1 MKQLHELYNHILA
14 NGEYISN
21 GRTKEGYYS
30 VFGYQTRF
38 NLREGYP
45 ATTGKRLWF
54 NGVKGEL
61 LWFLEGSTDNNVLK
75 NKYGVTIWDEWATK
89 EQTAKFGREEGDLGP
104 VYGKLW
110 RAWEGIAVGK
120 PPQLEKLYNEKG
132 EHVSWGRFTPSY
144 LRYINPDN
152 PFLERVHNNL
162 SDVGFQYRKI
172 DQIAEVINQIK
183 TNPSSRRLIVSGW
196 NPATCDLVALPSC
209 HTIFQFKVSHGG
221 TRLNCQ
227 LYQRS
232 ADAFLGVPFNVASYA
247 LLTHMIAQVTGLE
260 VGEFVHTFGDLHIY
274 ENHMDQVKEYLSRE
288 PLPLPKLWLNPEV
301 KDINKFTMDDIKLID
316 YKSHGSIKAEV
327 AV

>member
-1 MKQLHELYNHILA
+1 MA

-110 RAWEGIAVGK
+110 RAWEAIDQDK
-120 PPQLEKLYNEKG
+120 PILQGPNLPDFSFQKG
-132 EHVSWGRFTPSY
+132 YESRT
-144 LRYINPDN
+144 
-152 PFLERVHNNL
+152 
-162 SDVGFQYRKI
+162 I
-172 DQIAEVINQIK
+172 DQIQRVVDRIK
-183 TNPSSRRLIVSGW
+183 TNPSCRRLIVSGW
-196 NPATCDLVALPSC
+196 NPATYDQVALPPC
-209 HTIFQFKVSHGG
+209 HTLFQFKVSHGG

-232 ADAFLGVPFNVASYA
+232 ADAFLGVPFNIASYA

-316 YKSHGSIKAEV
+316 YKSHGSIKADV
-327 AV
+327 AI

>member
-1 MKQLHELYNHILA
+1 MKQLHDIFNHVLT
-14 NGEYISN
+14 NGEYVSN

-110 RAWEGIAVGK
+110 RAWEAIDQDNRLLGAPCEPNLPFKIGYGIK
-120 PPQLEKLYNEKG
+120 
-132 EHVSWGRFTPSY
+132 T
-144 LRYINPDN
+144 
-152 PFLERVHNNL
+152 
-162 SDVGFQYRKI
+162 I
-172 DQIAEVINQIK
+172 DQIQRVVDRIK
-183 TNPSSRRLIVSGW
+183 TNPSCRRLIVSGW
-196 NPATCDLVALPSC
+196 NPATYDQVALPPC
-209 HTIFQFKVSHGG
+209 HTLFQFKVSHGG

-247 LLTHMIAQVTGLE
+247 LLIHMIAQVTGLE

-274 ENHMDQVKEYLSRE
+274 ENHMDQVKEYLSRKT
-288 PLPLPKLWLNPEV
+288 LPLPKLWLNPEV

-316 YKSHGSIKAEV
+316 YKSHGPIKADV
-327 AV
+327 AI